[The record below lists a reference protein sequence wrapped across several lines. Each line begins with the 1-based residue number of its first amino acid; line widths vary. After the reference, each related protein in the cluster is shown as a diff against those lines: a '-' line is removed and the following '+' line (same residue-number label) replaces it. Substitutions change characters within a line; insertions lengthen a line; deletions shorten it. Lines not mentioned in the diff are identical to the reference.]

1 VYLVTAVRVG
11 DVLCVRNEMGELL
24 LRIFLRGI
32 GDVAEVRGPKL
43 AARSSAVHL
52 LELAGTVMPLLRDV
66 IATVRKLLRR
76 VTLPGGSIGC

>member
-1 VYLVTAVRVG
+1 
-11 DVLCVRNEMGELL
+11 MGELL

-66 IATVRKLLRR
+66 IVLSGAVGVAVQVEKPT
-76 VTLPGGSIGC
+76 